1 MSSSSPTPYDPLDYT
16 SDEILRSD
24 AGLAPLVANGVR
36 CHGGYDPSGAYRSP
50 RTLHRVPA
58 IRAWQAELARAGAE
72 LIAISPDL
80 MPPQYPNVAQS
91 KLLLRA
97 GVRDPIVRALTTIS
111 IVEGFGAIIRDVRVP
126 DLRALIREPIDGTA
140 LAHLST
146 GLFEAHA
153 RDEAG
158 HRDEGGHKQMWEAA
172 RDLALESPRI
182 PPDVLMR
189 LMGGGARRGQRTRA
203 FPQIDETL
211 EAMLSTMANVLVI
224 EVFAARTFDWG
235 VRLLSDPEVSAEPE
249 RAGALV
255 RHIRSDDS
263 PHVEYLRTALS
274 EVSARTLATA
284 DGGALPGRT
293 VVDALLHRTLRV
305 LTTTRP
311 QEQRSDTHAS
321 LAAAMQEA
329 HAPDGLLEEFDALET
344 PWTPPARTGFERANA
359 AAADTS
365 EGRAA

>member
-1 MSSSSPTPYDPLDYT
+1 MTAASPPTDARLDY
-16 SDEILRSD
+16 SAEEILSSD
-24 AGLAPLVANGVR
+24 TGLAPLVANGVR
-36 CHGGYDPSGAYRSP
+36 CHGGYDTSGEYRSP
-50 RTLHRVPA
+50 RTLHRTPA
-58 IRAWQAELARAGAE
+58 IRAWQARLEREGAA
-72 LIAISPDL
+72 LIAISPAL
-80 MPPQYPNVAQS
+80 MPPQYPNVAQAR
-91 KLLLRA
+91 LLLRA

-126 DLRALIREPIDGTA
+126 ELRAVVRKPIDGTA

-189 LMGGGARRGQRTRA
+189 LMGGGARRGPRTRL

-211 EAMLSTMANVLVI
+211 ESMISTMANVLVI

-235 VRLLSDPEVSAEPE
+235 DRLLSDPDVSAEPE

-255 RHIRSDDS
+255 RHIRSDES

-274 EVSARTLATA
+274 ELRARTLATA
-284 DGGALPGRT
+284 DGVGVPGRS

-311 QEQRSDTHAS
+311 QEQRADTRAS
-321 LAAAMQEA
+321 LAAAIQAA
-329 HAPDGLLEEFDALET
+329 HAPDGLLEEFDALES
-344 PWTPPARTGFERANA
+344 PWTPPQQTGFERPDG
-359 AAADTS
+359 AAADAG